1 LSSIYITAICSQ
13 FFSPLAKAKD
23 DKPAELLELEDTQ
36 NHRSSE
42 SSFVNMTAGAAEDV
56 CDSFISKE
64 KKINLC

>member
-1 LSSIYITAICSQ
+1 MYCASRYVLISKYFLLHYLIRYILCC
-13 FFSPLAKAKD
+13 
-23 DKPAELLELEDTQ
+23 
-36 NHRSSE
+36 RSSE